1 MCNAVTACCLKLVAP
16 GRSHPGL
23 FLTLP
28 RIASKTNGPQFICS
42 GSGRAAVSGPWPKN
56 VLLANTSR
64 GASIRVYLVII
75 ISRSIHVFH
84 PNSSRNQ
91 VLLPPAWTNKLL
103 SVTCAG
109 RGHRPV
115 FQMTFGVPLS
125 THPGI
130 VFKLHRYPLL
140 IPGSSQSS

>member
-1 MCNAVTACCLKLVAP
+1 VAG
-16 GRSHPGL
+16 GRSHPPL

-75 ISRSIHVFH
+75 ISRSIGLK
-84 PNSSRNQ
+84 PGGNC
-91 VLLPPAWTNKLL
+91 LPVHQGLACIQGQWTNKLL

-109 RGHRPV
+109 RGKRPA
-115 FQMTFGVPLS
+115 FHLLLDIWALIIWYSGLYPPL
-125 THPGI
+125 TVTDTRI
-130 VFKLHRYPLL
+130 
-140 IPGSSQSS
+140 